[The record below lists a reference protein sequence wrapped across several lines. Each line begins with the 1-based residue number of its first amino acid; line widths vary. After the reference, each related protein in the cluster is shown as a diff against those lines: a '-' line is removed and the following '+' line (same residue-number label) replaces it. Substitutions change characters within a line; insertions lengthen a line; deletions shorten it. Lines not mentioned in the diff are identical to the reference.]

1 MFRKAKHAKK
11 SPYRKHINILLCVL
25 LVVSLVFAG
34 TVLGKYIV
42 EKTLDDKLNLTITGG
57 APSGTFTLKAGSD
70 FNAAISPL
78 FDSTAA
84 TKIQFGSWKDYGS
97 ANNLT
102 WSAGT
107 DVGVEDNTIKAFAS
121 GDTVYILSG
130 GDMYAN
136 EDCSNMFEHYT
147 YDMSWSPTATAN
159 IPHQRL
165 TAIDGFEHVN
175 TSNVKNMNNMFYYC
189 SSITSLDLARL
200 DTRNVESM
208 SGMFYNCGIT
218 SFDGSD
224 LDTSKVTDM
233 SNMFRS
239 SGLTSFD
246 ASDFDTS
253 KVTNMSYMFS
263 SCSSLTT
270 LDLSSLDT
278 GKVTNMS
285 AMFYYSG
292 NLTSLDVSTWD
303 TSNVDNMMGIFTQC
317 TKLEN
322 LDVSRWDTSSVTTF
336 ATAFFGCNAL
346 KVIDLTSWE
355 VGNAT
360 DMTRMFASCEYV
372 EVIDLRGFDVSKV
385 TQMSYMF
392 DSCRRLQTIYVD
404 SDWNPALV
412 TSANSVNMFTANY
425 STAAGTYLTGGEG
438 TQYANSN
445 PKDVTYARID
455 FGPDSDTPGYLTLKP
470 ENVTLTTGTEFNTKI
485 KNLFNTDVT
494 KLRFG
499 NHLLL
504 TKEIPEL
511 ADLWAQSTI
520 WVDVN
525 DAGSI
530 RVVTYGDTVY
540 VISQENWEIYANADS
555 SDMFSG
561 GSSAS
566 ALNNIGNYLTEI
578 EGLDYVITDN
588 VTDMSSMFASCRAL
602 TTLDVTSFETDAV
615 TDMSNMFSGCSEL
628 TALNVAYF
636 DTSLVVNMSNMFNGC
651 SAVTTLDVSGLE
663 TGSVTNMSGMFAN
676 MSSLESLNLSKF
688 DTSAATDMSAMFQGC
703 TSLTALDLTSF
714 NTDGVTTMTDMFR
727 SSSKLKTIYVS
738 AETWKTDT
746 VTGSANMFLD
756 CTAILGEQGTPYDA
770 AKIDKEYARIDRV
783 ISEGV
788 KGYLTGDPL
797 MAILKTGPDVQDAFV
812 SNLGSEDTI
821 LFTTYAELVKTD
833 LALAKLW
840 ESSESF
846 VDVGDIGVIR
856 VFTSGNTI
864 YVASKG
870 SMEIF
875 ANPDSNHML
884 ASAKPAGGMNNLW
897 YSIRYLNGLNSI
909 NTSKVTSMLDMFEE
923 SNVSSLDIT
932 KWDTSNVTNMHGMF
946 YGCNALGTLDVS
958 NFDTSSVTA
967 MAHMFG
973 HTGLT
978 TLDIS
983 SFDTSNVTDMSYMFH
998 GCTSLTT
1005 IYVNDLWT
1013 TAKVIDSA
1021 YMFLE
1026 CPVLV
1031 GGKGT
1036 TLAKVQGTGVTA
1048 ENSYKAT
1055 YARIDGGTAKPG
1067 YFTAVPVTL
1076 TTGSEFDAAINSL
1089 LTNTRTSIRFGAY
1102 NDVVGA
1108 DTTLATA
1115 WANSTIYV
1123 DENKQGLVRAFANG
1137 STVYIVSQGN
1147 LQIFAN
1153 PDSSSMFGYDQYI
1166 EYIYGLEDVDT
1177 SKVENMYGM
1186 FNWCD
1191 ELKSLDLSS
1200 WDTSKVTDM
1209 GLMFNNCRRIEN
1221 IDVSNFDTHNV
1232 TNMAHMFNYCMYSLT
1247 ELDISS
1253 FNTKNVTSM
1262 YQMFY
1267 YCQYLTTIYV
1277 GDGWTTENVTNGGQ
1291 MFYNCKNLLG
1301 GECTPFDS
1309 AVIDKTYACAD
1320 KAISQGVKG
1329 YLTDANAPGAVQ
1341 LTEASKFRSTMA
1353 SLLSDT
1359 VTNIRFGTYNDI
1371 AASDA
1376 TLSVAWAMST
1386 NYVDV
1391 DGKGYARAFVSG
1403 DTVYVLARTNSVLYA
1418 PEDSSNMFAHLTT
1431 LNNVHNVKTL
1441 NTSKVT
1447 NMSYMFDSCPYLES
1461 LDLSGWDTSNVTDMS
1476 YMFRCGYDS
1485 NGETFSYLESLNLS
1499 GWDTSK
1505 NKTFE
1510 GMFYGCYDL
1519 RELDLSS
1526 FETTWGIPTSDG
1538 STMTYLYSIEK
1549 MFYECSGLGTIY
1561 VDPSRWTDSG
1571 VKGGAVFAYCYSLKG
1586 GNGSIWTAGNS
1597 GWEYA
1602 RVDEPGSPGYFTD
1615 IAAKTGASALSLD
1628 DASAAEDE
1636 ESDGTTAESGSKDT
1650 AAAES
1655 AADSTAEAILPVAQT
1670 KEESES
1676 ETEPDADDPEAE
1688 EE

>member
-1 MFRKAKHAKK
+1 MFRKGKHVKK
-11 SPYRKHINILLCVL
+11 SAHRKHINILLCVL

-42 EKTLDDKLNLTITGG
+42 EKTLDDELNLTITGG
-57 APSGTFTLKAGSD
+57 APSGDFTLKKGSD
-70 FNAAISPL
+70 INSILTTMFSDTNV
-78 FDSTAA
+78 TA
-84 TKIQFGSWKDYGS
+84 TKIQFGSWEKYGR
-97 ANNLT
+97 ANDLT

-136 EDCSNMFEHYT
+136 EDCSYMFSHNSNSYN
-147 YDMSWSPTATAN
+147 YGGY
-159 IPHQRL
+159 IPYQRL

-175 TSNVKNMNNMFYYC
+175 TSNVKNMSNMFYYC
-189 SSITSLDLARL
+189 SSITSLDLSSF
-200 DTRNVESM
+200 DTSNVEDMSSM
-208 SGMFYNCGIT
+208 FASSGLA
-218 SFDGSD
+218 SFNASD
-224 LDTSKVTDM
+224 LDTSKVKDM
-233 SNMFRS
+233 QSMFSACTSLTTLDLS
-239 SGLTSFD
+239 S
-246 ASDFDTS
+246 FDTS
-253 KVTNMSYMFS
+253 KVTNMNRMFYN
-263 SCSSLTT
+263 CYDLTT
-270 LDLSSLDT
+270 LDVSKWDT
-278 GKVTNMS
+278 GKVENMDS
-285 AMFYYSG
+285 IFMWCRK
-292 NLTSLDVSTWD
+292 LDD
-303 TSNVDNMMGIFTQC
+303 F
-317 TKLEN
+317 
-322 LDVSRWDTSSVTTF
+322 DVSRWDTSSVTTF
-336 ATAFFGCNAL
+336 NNAFNGCNVL
-346 KVIDLTSWE
+346 KVIDLSSWE
-355 VGNAT
+355 VGNVT
-360 DMTRMFASCEYV
+360 NTQMMFAYCNYV
-372 EVIDLRGFDVSKV
+372 EVIDLRGFDVSNV
-385 TQMSYMF
+385 TNMRGMF
-392 DSCRRLQTIYVD
+392 SQCLRLQTIYVD
-404 SDWNPALV
+404 YGWNPVLV
-412 TSANSVNMFTANY
+412 TSENSVDMFSAC
-425 STAAGTYLTGGEG
+425 SSADAGTCLTGGAG
-438 TQYANSN
+438 TQYSPYNSN
-445 PKDVTYARID
+445 DVTYAHID
-455 FGPDSDTPGYLTLKP
+455 GGESYPGYLTLNP
-470 ENVTLTTGTEFNTKI
+470 EAVTLTTGTEFSTKI
-485 KNLFNTDVT
+485 KDQFSTSVT

-499 NHLLL
+499 NHLL
-504 TKEIPEL
+504 TTAEIPEL
-511 ADLWAQSTI
+511 KSLWENSTI
-520 WVDVN
+520 WVDEKN
-525 DAGSI
+525 EGSI

-540 VISQENWEIYANADS
+540 VISKENSEIYANADS
-555 SDMFSG
+555 SYMFSG

-578 EGLDYVITDN
+578 VELDNVITDKVEN
-588 VTDMSSMFASCRAL
+588 MAYMFANCRAL
-602 TTLDVTSFETDAV
+602 TTLDVTSFETETV
-615 TDMSNMFSGCSEL
+615 TDMSNMFNGCSVL
-628 TALNVAYF
+628 TNLDVSYF
-636 DTSLVVNMSNMFNGC
+636 NTSLVTNMSNMFNGC
-651 SAVTTLDVSGLE
+651 SAVTTLDVSDFE
-663 TGSVTNMSGMFAN
+663 TGLVTNMSGMFNGCSVVTNLDISGFKTNLVTDMSGMFGN
-676 MSSLESLNLSKF
+676 MSGLLSLELSNF
-688 DTSAATDMSAMFQGC
+688 DTSAVTDMSAMFQGC
-703 TSLTALDLTSF
+703 TSLTALDLTAF
-714 NTDGVTTMTDMFR
+714 DTGKVTTMTDMFR
-727 SSSKLKTIYVS
+727 SSSKIKTIYVS
-738 AETWKTDT
+738 AETWTTGT

-756 CTAILGEQGTPYDA
+756 CTAILGEQGTRYDS
-770 AKIDKEYARIDRV
+770 AKIDKEYARIDRA
-783 ISEGV
+783 ISNGV
-788 KGYLTGDPL
+788 KGYLTGDPF
-797 MAILKTGPDVQDAFV
+797 MAILKTGPEVQSAFI
-812 SNLGSEDTI
+812 NNITSENTI
-821 LFTTYAELVKTD
+821 QFTTYDELA
-833 LALAKLW
+833 ALDSTLTELW

-884 ASAKPAGGMNNLW
+884 ASAKPEGGVNELYNK
-897 YSIRYLNGLNSI
+897 IFRLNGLNSI
-909 NTSKVTSMLDMFEE
+909 NTSKVTNMRDMFEE
-923 SNVSSLDIT
+923 SHVTSLDISE
-932 KWDTSNVTNMHGMF
+932 WDTSNVTNMRAMF
-946 YGCNALGTLDVS
+946 YSCGQLKTLNVL
-958 NFDTSSVTA
+958 NFDTSKVTN
-967 MAHMFG
+967 MDYMFG
-973 HTGLT
+973 FMSQLIE
-978 TLDIS
+978 LDLA
-983 SFDTSNVTDMSYMFH
+983 SFDTTNVTNMNGMFKW
-998 GCTSLTT
+998 CYDLTT
-1005 IYVNDLWT
+1005 IYVNDTWT
-1013 TAKVIDSA
+1013 TAKVTESTE
-1021 YMFLE
+1021 MFLD
-1026 CPVLV
+1026 CDVLV
-1031 GGKGT
+1031 GE
-1036 TLAKVQGTGVTA
+1036 QGTHYDSTKIDK
-1048 ENSYKAT
+1048 E
-1055 YARIDGGTAKPG
+1055 YARIDKEISEGVKGYLTA
-1067 YFTAVPVTL
+1067 APVTL

-1137 STVYIVSQGN
+1137 STVYIVSQGD

-1153 PDSSSMFGYDQYI
+1153 PDSSRMFDYDQYI
-1166 EYIYGLEDVDT
+1166 EYIYGLDDVDT

-1221 IDVSNFDTHNV
+1221 IDVSNFDTRNV

-1301 GECTPFDS
+1301 GECTAFDS

-1418 PEDSSNMFAHLTT
+1418 PEDSSNMFARLTT
-1431 LNNVHNVKTL
+1431 LKNVHNVKTL

-1485 NGETFSYLESLNLS
+1485 NGETFSHLESLNLS

-1505 NKTFE
+1505 NRTFE
-1510 GMFYGCYDL
+1510 GMFYGCYNL

-1538 STMTYLYSIEK
+1538 STMTYLYSIEQ

-1571 VKGGAVFAYCYSLKG
+1571 VKGGAVFAYCYSLTG